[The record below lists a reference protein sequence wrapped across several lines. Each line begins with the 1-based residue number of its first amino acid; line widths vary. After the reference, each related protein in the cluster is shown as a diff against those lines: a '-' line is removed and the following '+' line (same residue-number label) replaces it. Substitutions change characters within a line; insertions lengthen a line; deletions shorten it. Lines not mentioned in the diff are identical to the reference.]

1 MPSKYIVYV
10 DESGDSSPT
19 GVDPRYPVF
28 VLAMCIFEI
37 NTYVEQIVPSVQRV
51 KFDFFDHD
59 LAILHESEIRKKV
72 GFFRLLNDRLVND
85 AFQSRLSR
93 AMETADFKIA
103 SCSIDKNNHG
113 GIADLYFEAAVNCL
127 DSVEKF
133 MRLDDGAEF
142 GATVVFESRG
152 RALDRSLLS
161 KLSQV
166 FDSTKS
172 PFFDF
177 RFVPKVFSSTGLQ
190 LADLVARPIGLNFIR
205 PEQPNR
211 SFEIIKDKL
220 IS

>member
-85 AFQSRLSR
+85 AFQFRLSN
-93 AMETADFKIA
+93 AIEAADFKVA
-103 SCSIDKNNHG
+103 SCSIDKNSHD

-127 DSVEKF
+127 ESVANF
-133 MRLDDGAEF
+133 MRLDSDSS

-152 RALDRSLLS
+152 RALDRSLLT

-166 FDSTKS
+166 FDSTNS
-172 PFFDF
+172 PLFDF

-190 LADLVARPIGLNFIR
+190 LADLVARPIGLHFIR
-205 PEQPNR
+205 PDQPNR

-220 IS
+220 ID

>member
-85 AFQSRLSR
+85 AFQARLS
-93 AMETADFKIA
+93 AAIEAADFKVA
-103 SCSIDKNNHG
+103 SCSIDKNSHD

-127 DSVEKF
+127 ESVANF
-133 MRLDDGAEF
+133 MRLDSDSS

-152 RALDRSLLS
+152 RALDRSLLT

-166 FDSTKS
+166 FDSTNS
-172 PFFDF
+172 PLFDF

-190 LADLVARPIGLNFIR
+190 LADLVARPIGLHFIR
-205 PEQPNR
+205 PDQPNR

-220 IS
+220 ID

>member
-37 NTYVEQIVPSVQRV
+37 DIYVGQIVPSIQRV

-72 GFFRLLNDRLVND
+72 GHFRLLNDRLLND
-85 AFQSRLSR
+85 EFQSRLSS
-93 AMETADFKIA
+93 AIEKANFKVA
-103 SCSIDKNNHG
+103 AWSIDKNSQC

-127 DSVEKF
+127 DSVANY
-133 MRLDDGAEF
+133 MRLDSTTT

-152 RALDRSLLS
+152 RALDRSLLT
-161 KLSQV
+161 KLGQV
-166 FDSTKS
+166 FDSTTS
-172 PFFDF
+172 PRFDF

-190 LADLVARPIGLNFIR
+190 IADLVARPIGLHFIR

-220 IS
+220 LG